1 MVMPTDVLTDAEARM
16 KKAVEVLERDMDTV
30 RTGRANPALVE
41 LVQIDY
47 HGVPMPLNQLAS
59 ISAPEARLLVVQ
71 PWDRQAIS
79 AIEKGI
85 LRSELGLTPTNDGTV
100 LRLAIPILT
109 EDRRR
114 QLVRLVKSKTEDG
127 RVTVR
132 NIRRDALE
140 RLRSMDKNKEVS
152 QDDAR
157 RAIEQL
163 QKITD
168 SFVAQMDQ
176 RLATKES
183 EVMQT

>member
-16 KKAVEVLERDMDTV
+16 KKAVVVLDRDMDTV

-41 LVQIDY
+41 LLQIDY
-47 HGVPMPLNQLAS
+47 HGVPMALNQLAS
-59 ISAPEARLLVVQ
+59 ISAPDARLLVVQ
-71 PWDRQAIS
+71 PWDRQAIA

-109 EDRRR
+109 EDRRK

-132 NIRRDALE
+132 NIRREALE
-140 RLRSMDKNKEVS
+140 RLRTMDKNKEVS

-157 RAIEQL
+157 RAIDQL
-163 QKITD
+163 QKLTD
-168 SFVAQMDQ
+168 SFVVQMDQ
-176 RLATKES
+176 HLAAKES
-183 EVMQT
+183 EVMQA